1 MTVPAFTVVLTDQV
15 FPDVH
20 LERSMLAEIDA
31 ELVIPIGDHAMV
43 IAAAAEADAVLTTYL
58 PIDAGDIAR
67 LLRPK
72 IIARYGI
79 GVDNIDVAAARA
91 AGIVVTNVPDYS
103 VEEVAIHT
111 LALMLA
117 AVRRLPKAMEAARS
131 GRWSL
136 DGLRPIGRFSET
148 TVGIVGLGRIGRRVA
163 ALLEPFGARLVG
175 YDPYATGAP
184 DGIERLQSLHD
195 VLTVADIVTLHLPV
209 TDATRGMI
217 GAAELARMRR
227 GAFLV
232 NTSRG
237 ALVQT
242 AALVDAIRDG
252 GLGGAALDVLEQE
265 AADAPAFAG
274 LANVILTPHMAYYSE
289 SALRESQRKATTQ
302 IIKVLRGE
310 TPDYPVP

>member
-1 MTVPAFTVVLTDQV
+1 MPAFTVVLTDQV
-15 FPDVH
+15 FPEVD

-31 ELVIPIGDHAMV
+31 ELVIPVGDHDMV
-43 IAAAAEADAVLTTYL
+43 IAAAAESDAILTTYL
-58 PIDAGDIAR
+58 PIDAADIAR
-67 LLRPK
+67 LRRPK

-117 AVRRLPKAMEAARS
+117 ATRRLPTAMETAMS

-136 DGLRPIGRFSET
+136 DGLRPIERFSEA
-148 TVGIVGLGRIGRRVA
+148 TVGIVGLGRIGSRVA
-163 ALLEPFGARLVG
+163 ALLRPFGARLVG
-175 YDPYATGAP
+175 FDPYATGVP
-184 DGIERLQSLHD
+184 DGVERVDTLDD
-195 VLTVADIVTLHLPV
+195 VLTVANIVTLHLPV
-209 TDATRGMI
+209 TDATRGLI
-217 GAAELARMRR
+217 GAAEFSRMRP
-227 GAFLV
+227 GAVLV

-237 ALVQT
+237 ALVRT

-252 GLGGAALDVLEQE
+252 RLAGVAVDVLEQE
-265 AADAPAFAG
+265 AADAPSLAG

-310 TPDYPVP
+310 SPDYPVG